1 MYNHPSSLIHTPG
14 HIAAGL
20 QTLVLPPDTPRTAF
34 TKRAEGKQVPVYSMN
49 DLRLNRQAPVYSM
62 YDLRLN
68 RQAPVYSMND
78 LRLNRQAPVYSMNDL
93 RLNRQAPVY
102 SMNDLCLNRQ
112 APVYSMHDLCL
123 NKQAPVCLR
132 PACGEPDGSQDGL
145 PTRHASRIVVL
156 GAGESGVGAA
166 VLAGAK
172 GFDVFVSDSGTIAE
186 KYKAMLLDHGIPFEE
201 GHHTEAQILNADEIV
216 KSPGIPDTA
225 PIVRAAV
232 ERGIPIL
239 SEIELAG
246 RYTDAQMVCIT
257 GSNGKTTTTSLTY
270 HILREAGMDV
280 GLAGNIGRSLA
291 LQVAEEPHACYVIEL
306 SSFQLDNM
314 YSFKADIA
322 VLMNITPDHLNRYG
336 GEMQRYVDA
345 KLRILQNQTRA
356 DAFIYWADD
365 PILRREVAKHHPEAT
380 CYPFSDADRPELKG
394 RLTGDGQICIETPRG
409 TLRIPRTAL
418 ALRGTHNLY
427 NSLAAA
433 TAARLAGADDASIRR
448 GLETFRGVEH
458 RLEPVARVADV
469 EYINDSKATNIDSCR
484 YALQSVETPI
494 VLILGGTDKGNDYGE
509 IEAMVRAKARGLVFL
524 GVDNRKLHA
533 AFDGKV
539 PATCDARSMAE
550 AIAAAARM
558 AHPGDTVLLS
568 PCCASFDLFRNYE
581 DRGEQFKQCVHALAD
596 GKEARP

>member
-1 MYNHPSSLIHTPG
+1 MRRKPSNNLFEP
-14 HIAAGL
+14 
-20 QTLVLPPDTPRTAF
+20 F
-34 TKRAEGKQVPVYSMN
+34 RALGNLETTCLGFSEPSER
-49 DLRLNRQAPVYSM
+49 LRLSAKFAGYSENGVSVPDAPLPRQESCPSGTQQTGQASLTPSEPLDGDPSNRGA
-62 YDLRLN
+62 
-68 RQAPVYSMND
+68 
-78 LRLNRQAPVYSMNDL
+78 
-93 RLNRQAPVY
+93 
-102 SMNDLCLNRQ
+102 
-112 APVYSMHDLCL
+112 
-123 NKQAPVCLR
+123 
-132 PACGEPDGSQDGL
+132 SQKDQSS
-145 PTRHASRIVVL
+145 AARIVVL

-172 GFDVFVSDSGTIAE
+172 GYDVFVSDSGTIAE
-186 KYKAMLLDHGIPFEE
+186 KYKAMLLDRGILFEE

-225 PIVRAAV
+225 PIVRAAI

-246 RYTDAQMVCIT
+246 RYTDARMVCIT

-291 LQVAEEPHACYVIEL
+291 LQVAEDPHACYVIEL

-314 YSFKADIA
+314 YRFKADIA

-365 PILRREVAKHHPEAT
+365 PILRREVAKHQPQAT

-394 RLTGDGQICIETPRG
+394 RLTADGQICIETPRG

-458 RLEPVARVADV
+458 RLEPVARVAEV

-558 AHPGDTVLLS
+558 ARPGDTVLLS

-596 GKEARP
+596 GKEAGA